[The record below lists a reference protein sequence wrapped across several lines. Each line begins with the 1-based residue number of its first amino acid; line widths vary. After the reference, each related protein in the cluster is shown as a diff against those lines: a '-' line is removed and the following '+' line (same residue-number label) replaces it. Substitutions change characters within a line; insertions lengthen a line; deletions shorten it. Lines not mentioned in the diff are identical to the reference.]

1 VSLFQRF
8 VLWLAARAGVLPP
21 VTPALVELAKQKVQ
35 HSQLYMKG
43 ETVEYRRHI
52 AFKGLVESGA
62 TPRQAAIAIE
72 VAVSLTK

>member
-1 VSLFQRF
+1 MTLLQRF
-8 VLWLAARAGVLPP
+8 VLWLAARVGVLPP
-21 VTPALVELAKQKVQ
+21 ITVELVELAKKKVQ

-62 TPRQAAIAIE
+62 SPRQAAIAIE